1 MQRGAARAVRLRG
14 AAARWLSTLPPYATV
29 DCDYYSP
36 GTVPYVRAWRWQQ
49 ELLRRRI
56 EQPPAEAL
64 DAAGASAARP
74 PPLRDVVI
82 FLQHPPVYTLGRAA
96 TRAHLLFDPAAGA
109 VDAEVHAVERGGQV
123 TFHGPGQLVV
133 YPVLNLARFR
143 KDLHWYVRTV
153 EEVVITSLRR
163 FGLDAGRAE
172 GYPGV
177 WVQGRKI
184 AQVGMNCS
192 KWVTSHGLAINVDPD
207 MRYFGHIV
215 PCGIDDRPVTS
226 MAAELRRPVRVDEVA
241 PVVAEQFAALFNAR
255 LLPARGDPVSDAE
268 LSRAVDEAQQR
279 QLLGTAPR

>member
-1 MQRGAARAVRLRG
+1 MQPRGGGGARVALLR
-14 AAARWLSTLPPYATV
+14 RRLSTLQPAAAPAPAPYARV
-29 DCDYYSP
+29 DCDMYSP
-36 GTVPYVRAWRWQQ
+36 GTVPYLRAWRWQQ
-49 ELLRRRI
+49 ELLRRRV
-56 EQPPAEAL
+56 EQPPAELEAP
-64 DAAGASAARP
+64 G
-74 PPLRDVVI
+74 PLRDVVI

-109 VDAEVHAVERGGQV
+109 VDAEVHAVERGGKV
-123 TFHGPGQLVV
+123 TYHGPGQLVV

-163 FGLDAGRAE
+163 FGIDAGRAE

-177 WVQGRKI
+177 WVQDRKI

-226 MAAELRRPVRVDEVA
+226 MAAELRRAVHVEEVA

-255 LLPARGDPVSDAE
+255 LLPASGEPVDCG
-268 LSRAVDEAQQR
+268 EAQLR
-279 QLLGTAPR
+279 